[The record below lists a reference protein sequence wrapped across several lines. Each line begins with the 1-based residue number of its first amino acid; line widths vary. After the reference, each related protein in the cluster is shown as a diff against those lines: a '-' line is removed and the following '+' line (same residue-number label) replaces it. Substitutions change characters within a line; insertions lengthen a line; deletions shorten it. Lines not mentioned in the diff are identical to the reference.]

1 MAIDWMTIDK
11 AKGNGD
17 ITLGVSANA
26 NAATSSRNARIKIT
40 STDGSI
46 VKYVSVIQEGKEA
59 DYLNVSV
66 TGIAH
71 NYTAS
76 TGPAVITITS
86 NMSWTLEYPD
96 WISVS
101 PTSGNGDGEL
111 NVLFTENTTG
121 KDRMGAITVKGAT
134 ITKYI
139 TVGQYKE
146 IKDHH
151 LAIEPTTLTFDEY
164 GGELSFNVY
173 CDTFWGV
180 TSPTSWT
187 IIGGEYVKD
196 WLTLDKTSGYC
207 SAKVKVKVP
216 SSEIARDIKITVSVN
231 GSDNNPSKTVWINQ
245 EVNDVLPTPTNYQ
258 IIYVSR
264 SNTAQNPYH
273 NTDGY
278 GVWVDATTN
287 KNAHLNKMVSN
298 VYYDTYGIWTFT
310 EEVEK
315 VAFPD
320 YALGDVY
327 KIKLPSC
334 THTIGEKAFS
344 SSSLEYLYLTNNRTN
359 IMLKSFYHCKTFKK
373 LDFTKVIYMD
383 DYCFTGCTS
392 LETPILSENLT
403 YLGDFAFAGCTNI
416 NGKINATGKLRV
428 IEPEAFAKTN
438 ITEITLS
445 NSVVTINHSFGG
457 CKNLKKVNI
466 NEGLERITETS
477 FYECEKLTTITLP
490 STLKNIDGQAF
501 AHSGI
506 TEMFCKATTAPTLW
520 VDGTHPDEASALSYM
535 KKNGTLHY
543 PSGSDY
549 STWLAQLGSGWTGV
563 ADL

>member
-1 MAIDWMTIDK
+1 
-11 AKGNGD
+11 
-17 ITLGVSANA
+17 
-26 NAATSSRNARIKIT
+26 
-40 STDGSI
+40 
-46 VKYVSVIQEGKEA
+46 
-59 DYLNVSV
+59 
-66 TGIAH
+66 
-71 NYTAS
+71 
-76 TGPAVITITS
+76 
-86 NMSWTLEYPD
+86 
-96 WISVS
+96 
-101 PTSGNGDGEL
+101 
-111 NVLFTENTTG
+111 
-121 KDRMGAITVKGAT
+121 
-134 ITKYI
+134 
-139 TVGQYKE
+139 
-146 IKDHH
+146 
-151 LAIEPTTLTFDEY
+151 
-164 GGELSFNVY
+164 
-173 CDTFWGV
+173 
-180 TSPTSWT
+180 
-187 IIGGEYVKD
+187 
-196 WLTLDKTSGYC
+196 
-207 SAKVKVKVP
+207 
-216 SSEIARDIKITVSVN
+216 
-231 GSDNNPSKTVWINQ
+231 
-245 EVNDVLPTPTNYQ
+245 
-258 IIYVSR
+258 
-264 SNTAQNPYH
+264 
-273 NTDGY
+273 
-278 GVWVDATTN
+278 
-287 KNAHLNKMVSN
+287 
-298 VYYDTYGIWTFT
+298 
-310 EEVEK
+310 
-315 VAFPD
+315 
-320 YALGDVY
+320 
-327 KIKLPSC
+327 
-334 THTIGEKAFS
+334 
-344 SSSLEYLYLTNNRTN
+344 
-359 IMLKSFYHCKTFKK
+359 MLKSFYHCKTFKK

-520 VDGTHPDEASALSYM
+520 VDGTHPDELSALSYM